1 MSTLTDDQYTEYLQ
15 VLKKWIEADKALK
28 GPATPD
34 AEAQGRPDGRA
45 SARARAA
52 YAAVQGFR
60 ERYGLDGHER
70 ALERSAR
77 EAG

>member
-1 MSTLTDDQYTEYLQ
+1 MSTLSDEQYTEYLHL
-15 VLKKWIEADKALK
+15 LKAWIEADKALK

-34 AEAQGRPDGRA
+34 PEAKE
-45 SARARAA
+45 RARAA

-70 ALERSAR
+70 ALERSAT

>member
-1 MSTLTDDQYTEYLQ
+1 MSTLTDDQYAEYLQ
-15 VLKKWIEADKALK
+15 VLKEWIEADKALK

-34 AEAQGRPDGRA
+34 AEAQE
-45 SARARAA
+45 RARAA

-70 ALERSAR
+70 ALERSAS
-77 EAG
+77 EAK

>member
-1 MSTLTDDQYTEYLQ
+1 MLTEREYEEYIQLLREW
-15 VLKKWIEADKALK
+15 VDADKALK
-28 GPATPD
+28 GPATGDP
-34 AEAQGRPDGRA
+34 EAQERA
-45 SARARAA
+45 SAA

-70 ALERSAR
+70 ALERSTR

>member
-1 MSTLTDDQYTEYLQ
+1 M
-15 VLKKWIEADKALK
+15 
-28 GPATPD
+28 PD
-34 AEAQGRPDGRA
+34 PEAQE
-45 SARARAA
+45 RARAA

-70 ALERSAR
+70 ALERSAT

>member
-1 MSTLTDDQYTEYLQ
+1 MSKLSDEQYAEYLQ
-15 VLKKWIEADKALK
+15 LLKAWIEADKALK
-28 GPATPD
+28 GPATADPQ
-34 AEAQGRPDGRA
+34 AQE
-45 SARARAA
+45 RARAA

-70 ALERSAR
+70 ALERSAP

>member
-1 MSTLTDDQYTEYLQ
+1 MSRLTDDQYAEYLQ
-15 VLKKWIEADKALK
+15 LLKEWIEADKALK
-28 GPATPD
+28 GPATPNP
-34 AEAQGRPDGRA
+34 EAQE
-45 SARARAA
+45 RARAA

-70 ALERSAR
+70 ALEGSAR

>member
-1 MSTLTDDQYTEYLQ
+1 MRRLSDDQYAEYLHL
-15 VLKKWIEADKALK
+15 LKAWIEADKALK

-34 AEAQGRPDGRA
+34 PQGQE
-45 SARARAA
+45 RARAA

-70 ALERSAR
+70 ALERRAKGAR
-77 EAG
+77 